1 MVVTRSLRS
10 PNIDANLVAPHL
22 FVGARPLPGRYHWI
36 NVIILC
42 AKEFQP
48 PSYAYPGQTV
58 LRVPINDDFL
68 RPLSESDTAPV
79 ISNARTVARY
89 LESGARVLVTCRMG
103 KNRSGLVSALAIYFL
118 TGLGGLECLFQVR
131 SHRKGAL
138 GNPGF
143 QEALSRLQATSS

>member
-1 MVVTRSLRS
+1 VTRSLRS
-10 PNIDANLVAPHL
+10 PNIDASLVAPHL
-22 FVGARPLPGRYHWI
+22 FVGARPPPGRYHWI
-36 NVIILC
+36 NVIVLC

-68 RPLSESDTAPV
+68 RPLSESDTALV

-103 KNRSGLVSALAIYFL
+103 INRSALIAAMAMQIAYDMSAAEAVDQIRA
-118 TGLGGLECLFQVR
+118 TR
-131 SHRKGAL
+131 SPWAL
-138 GNPGF
+138 NNPRF
-143 QEALSRLQATSS
+143 ERMVQRFEKLR